1 MWLPL
6 LKRRPQLVR
15 QSGFRM
21 SYVRWL
27 KAPAI
32 RAGLFYVAVLVA
44 IGVIGRSLLIG
55 QAWGLLSAEIVLVA
69 LLAFYWGLESG
80 EVSAKFIAI
89 VAVLGAVAG
98 LGRIPLAGIP
108 NVQPT
113 TFIVIVS
120 GFVLGPRTGFLVGST
135 AALTSNFFLG
145 QGPWTPWQMV
155 AWGLG
160 GVVGGMIGGVLPRLG
175 KGLLV
180 VNFAWGYIFGW
191 IMDLWVWTAFVS
203 PLDWRSF
210 VSTCV
215 ASVWFD
221 TFHAVGNII
230 FFLVFGSSLIKILR
244 RFRRKL
250 SVTLI
255 SDSEVS
261 V

>member
-1 MWLPL
+1 M
-6 LKRRPQLVR
+6 
-15 QSGFRM
+15 
-21 SYVRWL
+21 
-27 KAPAI
+27 KAGRLNTPGL
-32 RAGLFYVAVLVA
+32 RAGLVYVAVLIA
-44 IGVIGRSLLIG
+44 IAVIGRSLLIG
-55 QAWGLLSAEIVLVA
+55 QAWGLLSAAIVLLA
-69 LLAFYWGLESG
+69 LLVFYWGLESG

-98 LGRIPLAGIP
+98 LARIPFAGIP

-113 TFIVIVS
+113 TFVVIIA
-120 GFVLGPRTGFLVGST
+120 GFVLGPRAGFLVGST

-160 GVVGGMIGGVLPRLG
+160 GVVAGLLGRVLPRLG

-180 VNFAWGYIFGW
+180 MNFAWGFIFGW
-191 IMDLWVWTAFVS
+191 IMDVWQWTAFVS
-203 PLDWRSF
+203 PLNWRSF

-221 TFHAVGNII
+221 TFHAVGNVV

-250 SVTLI
+250 TVTLI
-255 SDSEVS
+255 SDRASS